1 MILEHV
7 ANTAIKQIKEKEFLS
22 GKYEESGAILA
33 KSFLT
38 FYEVYIDEE
47 DEGEFRVVAWAR
59 WDTFHNKG
67 WTKRPPSK
75 FGAGVPSRENED
87 DFLAWELCSDTTPQE
102 YDIPFTVYEDGSA
115 TLQLNENVTL
125 SFEKS
130 SFDFDDFQ

>member
-1 MILEHV
+1 MKKMK
-7 ANTAIKQIKEKEFLS
+7 A
-22 GKYEESGAILA
+22 
-33 KSFLT
+33 SFVWLL
-38 FYEVYIDEE
+38 
-47 DEGEFRVVAWAR
+47 GRVGIHFIIR
-59 WDTFHNKG
+59 GGQNDRLQNL
-67 WTKRPPSK
+67 
-75 FGAGVPSRENED
+75 GAGVPSRENED